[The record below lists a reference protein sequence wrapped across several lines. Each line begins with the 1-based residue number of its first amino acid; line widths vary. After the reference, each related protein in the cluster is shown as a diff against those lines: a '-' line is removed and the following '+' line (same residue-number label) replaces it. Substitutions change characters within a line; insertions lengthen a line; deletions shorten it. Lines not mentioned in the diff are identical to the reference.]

1 MGITFDRSE
10 FNADITSKMDDIREN
25 YLDDGEG
32 DDVAFA
38 YTVAAVFEGEDIL
51 SDENSF
57 IYTDG
62 ANDHGVDFYI
72 ARDDGYTFYQC
83 KSCNLDNYPE
93 GKVFDATPVNE
104 LQEAVEFITSDNDA
118 GSNAGVRKLK
128 QGYQFKKA
136 NCILT
141 AVLALEGRLS
151 DSARRRFEEVRS
163 QKANEGI
170 NICLYEENDI
180 YDCWHRNDEVANRTH
195 IELKL
200 TTRDINDCVIWQNG
214 WFCAVL
220 DVKPLID
227 AIAKYGYDL
236 FDMNVRSTLKGSN
249 VNAAIKKQLSTEKG
263 RKRFV
268 HLNNGIVITC
278 NNYVKPS
285 QGDRKPSIKVAD
297 AQVVNGCQ
305 TLSTIFDFYM
315 ASNDSVK
322 ESICSDVKI
331 IAKVLNSS
339 TANQDELF
347 DDIIVASN
355 HQNPMNDRNLKSNSA
370 EQRKLQSSFYKDPLK
385 KEMRYFY
392 IRKDGELDSFLQSN
406 KREPKKSYFE
416 IKGSTRRG
424 KNRYRHIDNEDL
436 AKIWWAWIGNAP
448 KANAGGVKYF
458 RDPEYSSVFAKRP
471 SPALWEQMKK
481 PNFSYK
487 ADLLED
493 GQPTQYQLLLAMA
506 VGRYLEYRVKPV
518 GTTKL
523 KNEALA
529 RLEDTGVVSPRA
541 TQQEKLIAL
550 NEDNDFLF
558 GVWKAQMAL
567 SVAEI
572 GSFLLCNKY
581 GTLDSDTCK
590 RLLDLNDVSFWLK
603 KGMDKSVIEDS
614 DITEGPNRLLVPLYE
629 LVNQGLRG
637 FLKDN
642 KRLILGQSRPK
653 MYLGRRENLI
663 EIKKEC
669 LERNELYREDKFE
682 FKPSGRSYLEA
693 FPEV

>member
-1 MGITFDRSE
+1 
-10 FNADITSKMDDIREN
+10 
-25 YLDDGEG
+25 
-32 DDVAFA
+32 
-38 YTVAAVFEGEDIL
+38 
-51 SDENSF
+51 
-57 IYTDG
+57 
-62 ANDHGVDFYI
+62 
-72 ARDDGYTFYQC
+72 
-83 KSCNLDNYPE
+83 
-93 GKVFDATPVNE
+93 
-104 LQEAVEFITSDNDA
+104 
-118 GSNAGVRKLK
+118 
-128 QGYQFKKA
+128 
-136 NCILT
+136 
-141 AVLALEGRLS
+141 
-151 DSARRRFEEVRS
+151 
-163 QKANEGI
+163 
-170 NICLYEENDI
+170 
-180 YDCWHRNDEVANRTH
+180 
-195 IELKL
+195 
-200 TTRDINDCVIWQNG
+200 
-214 WFCAVL
+214 
-220 DVKPLID
+220 
-227 AIAKYGYDL
+227 
-236 FDMNVRSTLKGSN
+236 
-249 VNAAIKKQLSTEKG
+249 
-263 RKRFV
+263 
-268 HLNNGIVITC
+268 
-278 NNYVKPS
+278 
-285 QGDRKPSIKVAD
+285 
-297 AQVVNGCQ
+297 
-305 TLSTIFDFYM
+305 
-315 ASNDSVK
+315 
-322 ESICSDVKI
+322 
-331 IAKVLNSS
+331 
-339 TANQDELF
+339 
-347 DDIIVASN
+347 
-355 HQNPMNDRNLKSNSA
+355 MNDRNLKSNSA